1 MLGVDISSRILG
13 RSGNNL
19 VILPVFSLIEL
30 VFFAYFY
37 NKHLL
42 AKPNKVL
49 LGLGIVGSVYII
61 TEMLLYFVFNTLDV
75 KQFQPYAKV
84 ADNFIVILM
93 ALSFYYQKINSF
105 NELRWGYFRLNT
117 VILIYFT
124 FNIMVFLPFNFM
136 INESSGIKFY
146 FWTANMVFILLFY
159 GYLVSLIWKNGIKQG
174 KMQLG

>member
-1 MLGVDISSRILG
+1 
-13 RSGNNL
+13 
-19 VILPVFSLIEL
+19 
-30 VFFAYFY
+30 
-37 NKHLL
+37 
-42 AKPNKVL
+42 
-49 LGLGIVGSVYII
+49 
-61 TEMLLYFVFNTLDV
+61 MLLYFVFNTLDV